1 MHAKKI
7 HFLRSLHMPT
17 IVQQIVTFKRAN
29 IVGVGEF
36 WKKILKRESY
46 LMSKDIKISEKL

>member
-1 MHAKKI
+1 
-7 HFLRSLHMPT
+7 MPT